1 MILICIFGTVATIK
15 KQEEPG
21 IPMNLPSILPARN
34 LRFPLPET
42 VGPGYG
48 RIFFEHEDRFLAVS
62 KGDRM
67 TTIFA
72 WFAGKDVNIWRIS
85 RLGRWR

>member
-1 MILICIFGTVATIK
+1 MILICIFGIVATIK

-21 IPMNLPSILPARN
+21 IPVNLSDSIAAGK
-34 LRFPLPET
+34 LRSPLPET
-42 VGPGYG
+42 EGPGYG

-72 WFAGKDVNIWRIS
+72 WFAGKDVNIWRTS
-85 RLGRWR
+85 QLGRLR